1 MSQES
6 QSTDKEIQPLREEIN
21 QIDAQIVE
29 LLDKT
34 ANTARKI
41 GEIKGK
47 TDSPVY
53 RPERENEVIL
63 MAVNHS
69 DGTLKP
75 EGISSI
81 FKEIM
86 SACRSLEKKTTV
98 AFLGPRGTFSEMA
111 MFKQFGRSIQ
121 GIACEQIEEVFRAVE
136 AGTSQFGIVPM
147 ENSTEGSVNRTLD
160 ALLRTSLSIISEVSV
175 PVHHNLLTKSGTL
188 EGITRIYSHPQ
199 SLGQCVGWLNSNVP
213 DLPRMSASSNGEAA
227 KKASEDP
234 TIAAIAGET
243 AAEAFGLKP
252 VFEHIQDDAGNRT
265 RFVVLAKQGTEPSK
279 APVKDKTSLIISV
292 PHKAGAIYHALKPLD
307 YHNVSMT
314 KFESR
319 PARSGTWEYYFYID
333 IEGHCKSPDII
344 RALDDLKDECAFFKN
359 LGSYPVEQD
368 FGPKHNT
375 GAKL

>member
-21 QIDAQIVE
+21 QIDARIVE
-29 LLDKT
+29 LLDKR
-34 ANTARKI
+34 AKNARKI

-121 GIACEQIEEVFRAVE
+121 GIACDQIEEVFRAVE

-279 APVKDKTSLIISV
+279 APVKDKTSVMISV
-292 PHKAGAIYHALKPLD
+292 PHKAGAISHALKPRD

-333 IEGHCKSPDII
+333 IEGH
-344 RALDDLKDECAFFKN
+344 
-359 LGSYPVEQD
+359 
-368 FGPKHNT
+368 
-375 GAKL
+375 

>member
-29 LLDKT
+29 LLDKR
-34 ANTARKI
+34 AKNARNI